1 LLLLHEFFLYII
13 FESSNTANDSS
24 FDLSLQFNGYPIAEA
39 KAELQKIAAFTA
51 IEKENFIESKKRNC
65 IPFK

>member
-1 LLLLHEFFLYII
+1 V
-13 FESSNTANDSS
+13 
-24 FDLSLQFNGYPIAEA
+24 EA

-51 IEKENFIESKKRNC
+51 IEKRISLKVKKICC

>member
-1 LLLLHEFFLYII
+1 MI
-13 FESSNTANDSS
+13 S

-51 IEKENFIESKKRNC
+51 IEKENFIEKKEIVAFHLNNNLLSTAGWC
-65 IPFK
+65 KIG

>member
-1 LLLLHEFFLYII
+1 LLLHDKFFLYII

-24 FDLSLQFNGYPIAEA
+24 FDLSLQFNGYPIVEA

-51 IEKENFIESKKRNC
+51 IEKRFH
-65 IPFK
+65 